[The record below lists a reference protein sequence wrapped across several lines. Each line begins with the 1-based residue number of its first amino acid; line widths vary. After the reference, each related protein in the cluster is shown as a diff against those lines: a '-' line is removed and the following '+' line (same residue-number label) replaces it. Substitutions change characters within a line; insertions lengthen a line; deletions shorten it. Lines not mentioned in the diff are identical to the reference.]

1 MANEKTYNP
10 LESYKRMSELW
21 EKQMNGLL
29 YMMTDNKET
38 VSLMKL
44 GVDGYSRY
52 LQLLRRNQDLM
63 ASFLNI
69 PSKKDVAKVAKISIQ
84 AEEKIDILEEQIWN
98 MQDGIAQL
106 NKDHLEMFQELVNI
120 ITQMK
125 NEFQK
130 LGEEIAESQK
140 ISSDIHELRQGL
152 VDIKII
158 QVNLQELRKEIDTI
172 KGIKTELKQLKEAQK
187 TNNLQSEI
195 QDLKLGVMQLPDIL
209 QELSELKTLIE
220 KEKKKELELSTTGP
234 SN

>member
-130 LGEEIAESQK
+130 LGEEMAESQK
-140 ISSDIHELRQGL
+140 ISSDIHELRHGL